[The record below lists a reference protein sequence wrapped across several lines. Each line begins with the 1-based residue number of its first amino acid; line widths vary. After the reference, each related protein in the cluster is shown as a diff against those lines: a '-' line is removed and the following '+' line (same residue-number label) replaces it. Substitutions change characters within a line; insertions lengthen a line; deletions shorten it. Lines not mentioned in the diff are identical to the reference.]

1 MGRVVVMEKGDL
13 VIAYVYFVGKST
25 GKRRPFV
32 YFYEDEK
39 YIYGLRITTKIEEHT
54 NEKIIII
61 DDEDLEKYKLK
72 KSSAIR
78 YDYVCRAD
86 KKDMQEQKVRLDR
99 ELLALIDIF
108 IGNN

>member
-1 MGRVVVMEKGDL
+1 MGRAVVMEKGDL
-13 VIAYVYFVGKST
+13 VIAYVYFVGERT

-32 YFYEDEK
+32 YFYEDEN
-39 YIYGLRITTKIEEHT
+39 YIYGLRITTKIEEHK

-78 YDYVCRAD
+78 YDYVCRAE
-86 KKDMQEQKVRLDR
+86 KKDMQEQDVRLDR

-108 IGNN
+108 ID